1 MIPPA
6 RRKAPALPHD
16 LQLQN
21 RLTALVADE
30 DLGVLSNGAFQ
41 MAEPEPHITARRKWS
56 DTGRRLPAAGDRDTH
71 LLT

>member
-1 MIPPA
+1 MKSESGNSHHDEGWKLMIPPA

-41 MAEPEPHITARRKWS
+41 MAEPEPHITARRK
-56 DTGRRLPAAGDRDTH
+56 
-71 LLT
+71 